1 MQKAASGCDRTV
13 AVLSPAYLSS
23 RFAQSEWA
31 AAFAN
36 DPRGDNRSLV
46 PVMVERCSPPGLL
59 KSIVHIDLTDSD
71 EENARRLL
79 VQGVGSGRRKPT
91 ERPSF
96 PGATLRP
103 HPSFPADQ
111 GANPAGVPTHI
122 PRIRKGVTDVDKR
135 RFMRQAF
142 EKIAGRFEKSL
153 GELSAAE
160 QAVDCDFERRST
172 VEFAAEIFLHGKS
185 VCRCRLWQGGLL
197 YSDGISYAEG
207 RTNGDAVNEVLG
219 ISDGGDELALSSL
232 MGISFHRWDEGVNP
246 KRLSEEQAFQYLWR
260 RFVAP
265 LER

>member
-1 MQKAASGCDRTV
+1 MQKAAAGCERTV

-36 DPRGDNRSLV
+36 DPKGDSGSLV
-46 PVMVERCSPPGLL
+46 PVMVEKCSPLGLL
-59 KSIVHIDLTDSD
+59 KSIVHINLTDTE

-79 VQGVGSGRRKPT
+79 VQGVGTGRRKPSA
-91 ERPSF
+91 RPSF
-96 PGATLRP
+96 PGTAPRP

-111 GANPAGVPTHI
+111 SAIPPSMPTHI

-135 RFMRQAF
+135 RFIRHAF
-142 EKIAGRFEKSL
+142 ETIAGRFEKSL

-160 QAVDCDFERRST
+160 QTVDCDFERRST
-172 VEFAAEIFLHGKS
+172 TEFAAEIFLHGKS
-185 VCRCRLWQGGLL
+185 VCHCRLWQGGFLE
-197 YSDGISYAEG
+197 GISYAEG
-207 RTNGDAVNEVLG
+207 RTSGDAVNEVLG
-219 ISDGGDELALSSL
+219 ISDRADELALASL
-232 MGISFHRWDEGVNP
+232 MGISFHRWDEGVDP
-246 KRLSEEQAFQYLWR
+246 KRLSEDQAFQYLWR